1 MKYLDLIPELEE
13 KFPELKGKF
22 SFRLNTMGGGCR
34 IYVNLD
40 NHEIIN
46 YLDIR
51 LYNDTVLLA
60 IPKTFLKRKDYTSKY
75 TEKQKTRSCFYK
87 TKSIATCIN
96 KELICRGKA
105 KKLEKTPK
113 YKSWKLVT
121 KTGF

>member
-1 MKYLDLIPELEE
+1 MKYLDLIPELED

-51 LYNDTVLLA
+51 LYNDTALLA
-60 IPKTFLKRKDYTSKY
+60 IPKTFFNSNTTSL
-75 TEKQKTRSCFYK
+75 F
-87 TKSIATCIN
+87 KSTHISFGI
-96 KELICRGKA
+96 R
-105 KKLEKTPK
+105 
-113 YKSWKLVT
+113 
-121 KTGF
+121 